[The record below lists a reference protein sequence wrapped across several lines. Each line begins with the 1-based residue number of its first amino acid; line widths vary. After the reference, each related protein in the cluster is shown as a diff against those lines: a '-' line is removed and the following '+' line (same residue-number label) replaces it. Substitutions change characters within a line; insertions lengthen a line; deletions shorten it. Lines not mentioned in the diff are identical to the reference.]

1 MSRQRIIGWALDW
14 VDLVGYR
21 SSSMSLADE
30 IRKLGALVGTD
41 SGSGGEGS
49 APASTPEPLEGSAAG
64 SDAAAE
70 ARPVA
75 NSVVEVSSAWFGGSV
90 ASVAAVMPSE
100 PWGSGPFPVRGS
112 GEPCPEVEDASMSAS
127 AGDALEI
134 GSGAAQLELAA
145 YLGEEPIPL
154 ATPSGAP
161 FSAVR
166 SLPRAERLARERRA
180 SEALVARMVPV
191 EASPL
196 RGRSEW
202 VNSLNS
208 GPARQALPLQR
219 ALANLAA
226 RGPRQEKLVER
237 LYAGSPMGLRT
248 ARTRGLQALVEPRN
262 PGPSTELR
270 CPGARNVRPAIRGE
284 PRPSRGHSRRDEIP
298 LEYRFL
304 PASGVQAERTKRVA
318 LPTVATGGR
327 GLYPP
332 AGYREEATPQ
342 PSRKKRSGRLPD
354 FTRDVEFRYIG
365 EEPTPRQEE
374 FPQCRSSAE
383 PDASG
388 EIGCPQKETVR
399 AGSPLVGNSDSS
411 PPAGLVGK
419 APSTSPS
426 EARVGLVSEA
436 ATTATPS
443 PTLETGL
450 SVPAS
455 ASSSRRVVGDDGI
468 VYRLC
473 GDGHFR
479 PVTRAGG
486 RRTRKGIEAKR
497 VSPACTAVDHQT
509 ADGALASRCQLP
521 RPRAGAAAAKQG
533 TPSPTSVAARR
544 RARRRLLAEVRARA
558 ERGSPTTE
566 PPVLPTAQ
574 AAPSTS
580 LAPETPLPPV
590 ASVTPSPPSV
600 SPVPSAPRPASRVR
614 VLAYLAGLSREDRLR
629 LVEEAD
635 QVSQPPAREGG
646 Q

>member
-1 MSRQRIIGWALDW
+1 MGWALDW

-49 APASTPEPLEGSAAG
+49 APTSTLEPLEGSAAG

-70 ARPVA
+70 ARLVA
-75 NSVVEVSSAWFGGSV
+75 NSVVEVSSARFGGSV

-100 PWGSGPFPVRGS
+100 PRDSGPFPVRGS

-127 AGDALEI
+127 AGDALEL

-145 YLGEEPIPL
+145 YLEEEPIPL
-154 ATPSGAP
+154 ATPSGAS

-191 EASPL
+191 EVSPL

-202 VNSLNS
+202 DNSLNS

-226 RGPRQEKLVER
+226 RGPRQGKMVER

-262 PGPSTELR
+262 PGLSTEVR
-270 CPGARNVRPAIRGE
+270 CPGARNVLPAIWEE

-298 LEYRFL
+298 LEYCFL
-304 PASGVQAERTKRVA
+304 PASGVQAEQPKRVA

-332 AGYREEATPQ
+332 AGYEEEAIPQ

-365 EEPTPRQEE
+365 EKPTPRQEGV
-374 FPQCRSSAE
+374 PQYRSLAG

-399 AGSPLVGNSDSS
+399 AGSPFVGNSDSF
-411 PPAGLVGK
+411 PPAGLVK
-419 APSTSPS
+419 EVSLTPPS
-426 EARVGLVSEA
+426 EARVGLVPEA
-436 ATTATPS
+436 AATATPS

-455 ASSSRRVVGDDGI
+455 VSSSRRVVGDDGI

-479 PVTRAGG
+479 TVTRAGG
-486 RRTRKGIEAKR
+486 RRATKGVEAKR
-497 VSPACTAVDHQT
+497 VSPARTAVDHQT
-509 ADGALASRCQLP
+509 ADGALAGRCQLP
-521 RPRAGAAAAKQG
+521 RPGSGAAVAKQG
-533 TPSPTSVAARR
+533 TPSPTSVAAKR
-544 RARRRLLAEVRARA
+544 RARRRLQAEIRARV
-558 ERGSPTTE
+558 ERGSPTME
-566 PPVLPTAQ
+566 PPMLPTAQ
-574 AAPSTS
+574 AALSTS
-580 LAPETPLPPV
+580 VAPETPLPSM

-600 SPVPSAPRPASRVR
+600 SPVPSAPRPSSRVR
-614 VLAYLAGLSREDRLR
+614 ALAYLARLSREDRLR
-629 LVEEAD
+629 LVEEASLI
-635 QVSQPPAREGG
+635 SQPPAREGG